1 MYLTDAHAGLPRS
14 ISDHQSA
21 EFLLEHIFQQLA
33 ELTGHANGLLKLLG
47 DVEINCNLIL
57 AATRVRLQR
66 LELQVNL
73 LSSALN
79 KQDAERE
86 SY

>member
-1 MYLTDAHAGLPRS
+1 MYLTDAHAGSPRP

-33 ELTGHANGLLKLLG
+33 ELTGNANGLLKLLG

-66 LELQVNL
+66 LELQVSR
-73 LSSALN
+73 LSRTSCIAYRELN
-79 KQDAERE
+79 V
-86 SY
+86 